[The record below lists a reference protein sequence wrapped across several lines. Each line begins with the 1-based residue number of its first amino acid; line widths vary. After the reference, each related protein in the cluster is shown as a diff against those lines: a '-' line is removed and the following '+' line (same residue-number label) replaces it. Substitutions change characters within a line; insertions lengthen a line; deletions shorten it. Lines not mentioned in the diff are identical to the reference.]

1 MNNASDGQGCRIKC
15 WTVAGAIGLFVAL
28 MAIAV
33 AGKGIIAGIFL
44 GLLAAILLGLL
55 FIWLFCADVPAI
67 GASGSKDDGAASAR
81 AGGAGTSSAPV
92 AAGAA
97 AGVAAGAA
105 ASAAKPSGAEA
116 KAAES
121 DAAAVDTTAEDAVA
135 STDAAAEDGAADADA
150 VVKPSTVLEGEA
162 ELAERKGSWKYERD
176 AADADGSGTA
186 DAGGNDSAGDAGVAD
201 AGGDDAAADAPSA
214 EAGQAAADAAT
225 AGGTD
230 DAEASD
236 TASAEPVIK
245 PSTALAGEA
254 ELAERKGTWKYEAPA
269 AEADTQSAASDSKD
283 ASDSSS
289 DSAAADAPTEEAAA
303 EAVVAAA
310 PVSEDA
316 PKAAASDDL
325 GEDYD
330 RDGVKEGTEEGSR
343 PSLLEAPR
351 EGGPDNLKEIKG
363 IGPKLEKVCHSLGI
377 YHFDQI
383 AAWSEDEVAW
393 ANANLV
399 GFKGRVSRDNWVEQA
414 KILAAGGETEF
425 SKRVDKGGVY

>member
-67 GASGSKDDGAASAR
+67 GASGSKDDGAASAGS
-81 AGGAGTSSAPV
+81 GGAGTAAAPV

-105 ASAAKPSGAEA
+105 ASAAKPSGADA

-121 DAAAVDTTAEDAVA
+121 DAAAADTTAEDAVA
-135 STDAAAEDGAADADA
+135 ASEDDAAGADAA
-150 VVKPSTVLEGEA
+150 VKPSTVLEGEA
-162 ELAERKGSWKYERD
+162 ELAERKGSWKYEGD
-176 AADADGSGTA
+176 AAGADGSDTA
-186 DAGGNDSAGDAGVAD
+186 ESSGNDSAGDADVAD
-201 AGGDDAAADAPSA
+201 AGGDDAAADAPAA
-214 EAGQAAADAAT
+214 EAGQAEGDAAT
-225 AGGTD
+225 AGGAD
-230 DAEASD
+230 DVEASD
-236 TASAEPVIK
+236 SASAEPVIK

-254 ELAERKGTWKYEAPA
+254 DLAERKGTWKYEAPA
-269 AEADTQSAASDSKD
+269 AEADTQSAATDSKD

-289 DSAAADAPTEEAAA
+289 GAAAADATAEEAAA
-303 EAVVAAA
+303 ETVVAATPA
-310 PVSEDA
+310 YENA
-316 PKAAASDDL
+316 PKADASDDL

-330 RDGVKEGTEEGSR
+330 RDGVKEGTDEGSR

>member
-15 WTVAGAIGLFVAL
+15 WTVAGVIGLFVAL

-67 GASGSKDDGAASAR
+67 GASGSKGDGAA
-81 AGGAGTSSAPV
+81 GAGSAAAAPV
-92 AAGAA
+92 AAGA
-97 AGVAAGAA
+97 VAAGAA
-105 ASAAKPSGAEA
+105 ASAAKASGTEA
-116 KAAES
+116 KAPES
-121 DAAAVDTTAEDAVA
+121 DAAAADTTAK
-135 STDAAAEDGAADADA
+135 DAAAAAEGGAADADA
-150 VVKPSTVLEGEA
+150 PVKPSTVLEGEA
-162 ELAERKGSWKYERD
+162 ELAERKGSWKYEGD
-176 AADADGSGTA
+176 AADAHGSDTVE
-186 DAGGNDSAGDAGVAD
+186 AGGNDSAGDAGVAD
-201 AGGDDAAADAPSA
+201 SSGDDAAADAPAA

-225 AGGTD
+225 AGGAD
-230 DAEASD
+230 EAETGD
-236 TASAEPVIK
+236 PASAEPVIK

-269 AEADTQSAASDSKD
+269 SEADTQSAASDSKD
-283 ASDSSS
+283 AFDSGSDA
-289 DSAAADAPTEEAAA
+289 AAADAPAEEAAA
-303 EAVVAAA
+303 ETVVAAA
-310 PVSEDA
+310 PASEDA
-316 PKAAASDDL
+316 PKADASDDL

-425 SKRVDKGGVY
+425 SKRVEKGGVY